1 MTDNNQTTT
10 QTDPANKVS
19 IIHIFNFLPQDN
31 LTNKNKIVNLIENN
45 AVFLR
50 QHQVEYLILDN
61 IQDAGQVNLLLSN
74 ISKVPS
80 YQNKKLEYIRD
91 ANSDLKKIFLTASEF
106 ANHPNM
112 FFIFNELE
120 ININNVFDIE
130 KSAPLLQKQD
140 IVFFKQNVP
149 PNFHPKNFK
158 LYMKKNKNIWDKLYV
173 KFAYDRKN

>member
-1 MTDNNQTTT
+1 MEENISS
-10 QTDPANKVS
+10 KVS
-19 IIHIFNFLPQDN
+19 IVHIFNLLQPHT
-31 LTNKNKIVNLIENN
+31 LTNNQSIVNLIENN
-45 AVFLR
+45 SVFLR

-61 IQDAGQVNLLLSN
+61 LKGDGQENLLLSN

-80 YQNKKLEYIRD
+80 YQKNQLEYVRD
-91 ANSDLKKIFLTASEF
+91 ANSDLKEIFLTATKF
-106 ANHPNM
+106 ASHQNI

-140 IVFFKQNVP
+140 LEFFKQNVP

-158 LYMKKNKNIWDKLYV
+158 LYMKKNKNILDKIKLL
-173 KFAYDRKN
+173 FI

>member
-10 QTDPANKVS
+10 PTDLSNKVS
-19 IIHIFNFLPQDN
+19 IVHIFNFLLQDN
-31 LTNKNKIVNLIENN
+31 LTDKNKIVNLIENN

-50 QHQVEYLILDN
+50 QHQVEYLILD
-61 IQDAGQVNLLLSN
+61 IIKDVGQENLLLSN

-91 ANSDLKKIFLTASEF
+91 ANSDLKEIFLTASQF
-106 ANHPNM
+106 ASHSNM

-140 IVFFKQNVP
+140 IEFFKQNVP
-149 PNFHPKNFK
+149 ANFHPKDFK
-158 LYMKKNKNIWDKLYV
+158 LYMKKNKNILDKIKLLLI
-173 KFAYDRKN
+173 

>member
-10 QTDPANKVS
+10 QTEPANKVS
-19 IIHIFNFLPQDN
+19 IIHVFNFLLQDN
-31 LTNKNKIVNLIENN
+31 LTDNNKIVNLIEKN

-61 IQDAGQVNLLLSN
+61 LTDAAQANILLEN

-91 ANSDLKKIFLTASEF
+91 SNSDLKEIFLTASQF
-106 ANHPNM
+106 ASHPNM

-130 KSAPLLQKQD
+130 KSAPLLQRQD
-140 IVFFKQNVP
+140 LEFFKQNVP
-149 PNFHPKNFK
+149 ANFHPKNFK
-158 LYMKKNKNIWDKLYV
+158 LYTKKNKNILDKIKLLLI
-173 KFAYDRKN
+173 

>member
-10 QTDPANKVS
+10 PTDLSNKVS
-19 IIHIFNFLPQDN
+19 IIHIFNFLQQDN
-31 LTNKNKIVNLIENN
+31 LTNNNKIVNLIEKN
-45 AVFLR
+45 AVFFR

-61 IQDAGQVNLLLSN
+61 PKDAAQANILLGN

-80 YQNKKLEYIRD
+80 YQKNELEYIRN
-91 ANSDLKKIFLTASEF
+91 ANSDLKEIFLTASQF
-106 ANHPNM
+106 ASNPNM

-140 IVFFKQNVP
+140 IEFFKQNVP
-149 PNFHPKNFK
+149 ANFHPKDFK
-158 LYMKKNKNIWDKLYV
+158 LYMKKNKNILDKIKLLLI
-173 KFAYDRKN
+173 